1 MNEQRPAGPA
11 ARIAMTAR
19 IIHAAISS
27 GVVIVFAVF
36 LYLRNQSGL
45 QNPAETGQT
54 LRIVGYLLLA
64 GGVLASGMLRGRIP
78 PRRRGS
84 DLDEWWTQSLPR
96 AVVVW
101 AVAEGGGLAAM
112 VMGWLVG
119 DTTLLALGAALPL
132 ALLFTSRPSRLS
144 GET

>member
-1 MNEQRPAGPA
+1 MNDQGPGTDSA
-11 ARIAMTAR
+11 KIAMTAR
-19 IIHAAISS
+19 VIHAAISG

-36 LYLRNQSGL
+36 LYLRNQSSL
-45 QNPAETGQT
+45 QLASEAGQT

-64 GGVLASGMLRGRIP
+64 GGVLASGMLRGRVA
-78 PRRRGS
+78 PRRRGA
-84 DLDEWWTQSLPR
+84 DLDEWWTNNLPR
-96 AVVVW
+96 AVIVW

-112 VMGWLVG
+112 VMGWLTG

-144 GET
+144 SET

>member
-1 MNEQRPAGPA
+1 MNEQRPAGVA
-11 ARIAMTAR
+11 AKIAMTAR

-36 LYLRNQSGL
+36 LYLHNQSSL
-45 QNPAETGQT
+45 QYPAEAGRK
-54 LRIVGYLLLA
+54 LRIVGYFLLA
-64 GGVLASGMLRGRIP
+64 GGVLASGMLRGRVA
-78 PRRRGS
+78 PRRRGT
-84 DLDEWWTQSLPR
+84 DLDEWWIQNLPR

-132 ALLFTSRPSRLS
+132 ALLFTSRPNRLS
-144 GET
+144 SET

>member
-1 MNEQRPAGPA
+1 MNEQRPAAAPA
-11 ARIAMTAR
+11 KIAMTAR

-27 GVVIVFAVF
+27 GILIVFAVF
-36 LYLRNQSGL
+36 LYLHNQSSL
-45 QNPAETGQT
+45 QYPAETART

-64 GGVLASGMLRGRIP
+64 GGVLASGMLRGRIA
-78 PRRRGS
+78 PRRLGS
-84 DLDEWWTQSLPR
+84 DLDEWWIKSLPR

-132 ALLFTSRPSRLS
+132 ALLFTSRPGRLS
-144 GET
+144 SET